1 MLWLERQVVAA
12 LPTTDRP
19 EVLASIRDFVD
30 TSLSAMPEHLRLG
43 VAGESVVLGAWVRLR
58 HREPDAATVRRQVT
72 SWEANPISFIRQYA
86 RLLTSLVLFAEQ
98 EHLAEKSAT
107 S

>member
-1 MLWLERQVVAA
+1 MS
-12 LPTTDRP
+12 P
-19 EVLASIRDFVD
+19 SC
-30 TSLSAMPEHLRLG
+30 SA
-43 VAGESVVLGAWVRLR
+43 AWVRLR

-72 SWEANPISFIRQYA
+72 SWETNPISFIRQYA

-98 EHLAEKSAT
+98 EHLAEKSPT